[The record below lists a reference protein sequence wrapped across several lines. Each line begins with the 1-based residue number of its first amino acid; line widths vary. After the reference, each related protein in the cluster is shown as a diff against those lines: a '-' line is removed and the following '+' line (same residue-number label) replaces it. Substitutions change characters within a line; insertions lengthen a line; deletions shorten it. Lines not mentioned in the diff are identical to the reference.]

1 MQVELIELAEDR
13 ARFLLRGTTPPFA
26 NAIRRACLAE
36 VPSLAIDEISIYDN
50 TSVLFDEQLSLRL
63 GLVPIKADDLGLF
76 AVPEECDCGGAGCPA
91 CRIGMTLTA
100 EGPCTVHSGDLRFS
114 DPGVAVAF
122 EKIPLAILGEGEK
135 LMLEGTVTL
144 NRGTVHAKWQA
155 GTHCGY
161 KNLPEIRVSD
171 ECEGCRKCVEVCPR
185 EILVM
190 GEGEGKGKVEV
201 TDPVKCSLC
210 RLCVKECEVGA
221 IEVVPI
227 EDVFVMKID
236 TDGSMPA
243 KDLVA
248 GAAAEI
254 KRRASLLS
262 EQLSGL
268 T

>member
-1 MQVELIELAEDR
+1 MELIELREER
-13 ARFLLRGTTPPFA
+13 ARFLLKGVTPAFA

-63 GLVPIKADDLGLF
+63 GLVPIKADDLSLF
-76 AVPEECDCGGAGCPA
+76 SVPEECECGGAGCPG
-91 CRIGMTLTA
+91 CQVGMTLSA

-114 DPGVAVAF
+114 DPGVEVVF
-122 EKIPLAILGEGEK
+122 EKIPIAILGEGEK
-135 LMLEGTVTL
+135 LMLEGIVTL

-161 KNLPEIRVSD
+161 KNLPDIRISD
-171 ECEGCRKCVEVCPR
+171 RCEGCGKCVDVCPR
-185 EILVM
+185 NILVIE
-190 GEGEGKGKVEV
+190 EGGKLKV
-201 TDPVKCSLC
+201 TDPASCSICKLC
-210 RLCVKECEVGA
+210 ENECEIGA

-243 KDLVA
+243 KDLVS
-248 GAAAEI
+248 GAAGEI

-262 EQLSGL
+262 QQLSEL
-268 T
+268 A

>member
-1 MQVELIELAEDR
+1 MELIELREGR
-13 ARFLLRGTTPPFA
+13 ARFLLKGVKPAFA

-63 GLVPIKADDLGLF
+63 GLVPIKADDLSIF
-76 AVPEECDCGGAGCPA
+76 RVPEECECEGAGCPA
-91 CRIGMTLTA
+91 CQVGMTLSA

-114 DPGVAVAF
+114 DPGVDVVF
-122 EKIPLAILGEGEK
+122 ENIPIAILGEGEK
-135 LMLEGTVTL
+135 LMLEGIVTL

-155 GTHCGY
+155 GTQCGY
-161 KNLPEIRVSD
+161 KNLPEIRISD
-171 ECEGCRKCVEVCPR
+171 SCEGCGKCVDVCPR
-185 EILVM
+185 KILVIK
-190 GEGEGKGKVEV
+190 EGGKLKV
-201 TDPVKCSLC
+201 TDPVSCSIC
-210 RLCVKECEVGA
+210 KLCVVECEIGA

-243 KDLVA
+243 KDLVS
-248 GAAAEI
+248 GAAGEI

-262 EQLSGL
+262 QQLSEL
-268 T
+268 A